1 MGEFL
6 RCSTLDDAWFFLNQA
21 KGLPNVPSTR
31 ALQQRYIH
39 ACILFSW
46 MALEDM
52 TDYAIEN
59 RVKGKVSTTVR
70 PKALRARLDLA
81 LQAIG
86 ETPVEVGAYSK
97 ARKPRNQLTH
107 PTQAGVRGL
116 EYRLEDARYV
126 FDFCS
131 SLITRL
137 FNGQVIWG
145 TETPTAMYS
154 ISAKALREKMR
165 LLATR
170 G

>member
-1 MGEFL
+1 MGWLL

-21 KGLPNVPSTR
+21 KGLPNVPSAR

-46 MALEDM
+46 MALEDS
-52 TDYAIEN
+52 TDYAIKN
-59 RVKGKVSTTVR
+59 RIKGKISATVR

-86 ETPVEVGAYSK
+86 ETPVEAGAYSK

-107 PTQAGVRGL
+107 ATQAGVQGV
-116 EYRLEDARYV
+116 EYRLEDARSI

-131 SLITRL
+131 SVITRL
-137 FNGQVIWG
+137 FNGHVIWG
-145 TETPTAMYS
+145 TETPT
-154 ISAKALREKMR
+154 SAKALQENVRSR
-165 LLATR
+165 AS
-170 G
+170 

>member
-1 MGEFL
+1 MGEFY
-6 RCSTLDDAWFFLNQA
+6 RCDTLDDAWFFLNQA
-21 KGLPNVPSTR
+21 KGLPNVPSAR

-59 RVKGKVSTTVR
+59 RIKGKVLSTVR
-70 PKALRARLDLA
+70 QKTLRTKLDLT

-86 ETPVEVGAYSK
+86 ETPIEVGAYPK

-116 EYRLEDARYV
+116 EYKLEDARCV

-131 SLITRL
+131 GLIARL

-145 TETPTAMYS
+145 TETPT
-154 ISAKALREKMR
+154 SAKARQENVR
-165 LLATR
+165 LLATQ